1 MKREGDRRCAAPRR
15 EPLVHP
21 HHAEAVA
28 VAVAEPVDGV
38 DAHEDIKTGSF
49 LLLSQNHVWQ
59 MSKRQTQTPTT
70 SAQDEGW
77 DGTVHGGFQERVS
90 VVDGQGYVEDA
101 FQSRRQVR
109 QTTGGRL

>member
-1 MKREGDRRCAAPRR
+1 MSKRY
-15 EPLVHP
+15 
-21 HHAEAVA
+21 
-28 VAVAEPVDGV
+28 
-38 DAHEDIKTGSF
+38 
-49 LLLSQNHVWQ
+49 VWQ

-70 SAQDEGW
+70 TAQDEGW
-77 DGTVHGGFQERVS
+77 DGAVHGGFQERVS